1 MCYLDINIC
10 HFNYL
15 FQYYFEASID
25 GLIFFNKT
33 ENEKP
38 TAFERV
44 SVFAG
49 LLESRD
55 SGTAMEPAEPIQ
67 EAYFS
72 NLIVQNY

>member
-25 GLIFFNKT
+25 GVIFFNKT

-55 SGTAMEPAEPIQ
+55 SGTGMEPAEPIQ